1 MRTPPDKGANMIRRQ
16 PDFPAEQTAAVAT
29 FLREPRGRAR
39 RLLTANRKWLNA
51 LERRRNS
58 RLAEPA
64 LQRHAARLHFPQAQ
78 NLLELLGDDP
88 RPRLLTSYHFGDY
101 IYGANL
107 LGATVNTRARA
118 IYLSQA
124 PGSAAYFANMKLAF
138 GETAMGPESRMSAQE
153 TSIAGLAPL
162 LRREGIQII
171 TFCDLGEQF
180 GGRTEVDFLFRKAWF
195 SRGPALLGLTN
206 RIPLLP
212 VVNWFDGSREQV
224 VLGAQIEPERFGGET
239 LAQATGRITA
249 ELVRFFEPFFRLN
262 PEQWRYLGALP
273 LYFFQDG
280 AAGALQSKEKTHA
293 STRQD
298 PATARSSH
306 R

>member
-1 MRTPPDKGANMIRRQ
+1 MIRRQ
-16 PDFPAEQTAAVAT
+16 PDFPAEQTNAIST
-29 FLREPRGRAR
+29 LLREPRGRTR
-39 RLLTANRKWLNA
+39 SLLAANREGLAA
-51 LERRRNS
+51 LEHRRNS
-58 RLAEPA
+58 RLAETA
-64 LQRHAARLHFPQAQ
+64 LRRHAARLHFPQAR
-78 NLLELLGDDP
+78 NLRELLGDDP

-101 IYGANL
+101 IYGLNL

-118 IYLSQA
+118 ICLSRA

-138 GETAMGPESRMSAQE
+138 GETVMGPEARISSQKA
-153 TSIAGLAPL
+153 SSAGLAPL
-162 LRREGIQII
+162 LRHPGIQII
-171 TFCDLGEQF
+171 TFCDLAEPF

-212 VVNWFDGSREQV
+212 VINWFDGNRGQV
-224 VLGAQIEPERFGGET
+224 VLGAQIEPERFSGET

-262 PEQWRYLGALP
+262 PEQWRHLGALP
-273 LYFFQDG
+273 FYFFQAG
-280 AAGALQSKEKTHA
+280 GAGALQSKEKTHA

-298 PATARSSH
+298 LATARSPH
-306 R
+306 Q